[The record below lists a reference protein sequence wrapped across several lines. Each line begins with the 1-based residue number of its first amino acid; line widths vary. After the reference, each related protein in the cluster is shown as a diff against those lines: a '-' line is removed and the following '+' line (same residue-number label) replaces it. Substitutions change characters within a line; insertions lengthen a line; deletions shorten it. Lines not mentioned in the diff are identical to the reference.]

1 MGMLTDNPF
10 NRSLSRNISEL
21 SNYHTDANITDVDIF
36 TESNNSN
43 QNTYS
48 SHDKMELQ
56 LPLSP
61 PIPIDLSMFSGLRR
75 TKSCLKP
82 LYPRRN
88 HHRKGTND
96 SIVSLPP
103 KTNKLYSPVKTFHK
117 NINLDNSTSKYN
129 HVLTPYGNR
138 NCFDSVL
145 SKALIPTHKESH
157 DLFPRITVETLK
169 EIICN
174 NIHEQFYDS
183 YKIIDSRF
191 DYEFQGGH
199 IKNAL
204 NISSTNE
211 IETRLLGTVMI
222 PNTEKP
228 ILLIFHC
235 EFSSHRGPT
244 LASHLRNC
252 DRIINQDTYPKL
264 YYPDIL
270 LLDGGYKEF
279 YDKLPELCFPR
290 NYVAMNS
297 SENLHKCK
305 TELNKFRINSK
316 KLISRNNSIRTLHNT
331 KLVNEHSKE
340 NTLKLDILPK
350 LSFLSPSSIGTSSS
364 DEYEEGI
371 RENDTDGI
379 PSEESSYIS
388 INKLL
393 LMKELDNKFY
403 DSNEEN
409 NISEEDDSDDGGGDS
424 SGALEYHN
432 YQEYPYNE
440 TIFTSK
446 FSAINRSN
454 KLCFNNAPTFPM
466 N

>member
-21 SNYHTDANITDVDIF
+21 SNYHTDENITDVDIF
-36 TESNNSN
+36 TESNSSN
-43 QNTYS
+43 QTIYNR
-48 SHDKMELQ
+48 DNKMESQ

-61 PIPIDLSMFSGLRR
+61 PVVIDLPTFSGLRR
-75 TKSCLKP
+75 TNSYRQP
-82 LYPRRN
+82 LYPHRN

-96 SIVSLPP
+96 SIVSLPSR
-103 KTNKLYSPVKTFHK
+103 TNKSYSPMKISDK
-117 NINLDNSTSKYN
+117 NININNSTSKYN
-129 HVLTPYGNR
+129 HVLAPHGHR

-145 SKALIPTHKESH
+145 SKTLITTHKESH

-174 NIHEQFYDS
+174 NVHEQFYDS
-183 YKIIDSRF
+183 YKIVDSRF

-199 IKNAL
+199 IKTAL

-211 IETRLLGTVMI
+211 IEMQLLGTTTI
-222 PNTEKP
+222 PNTKKP

-252 DRIINQDTYPKL
+252 DRIINQDNYPKL

-279 YDKLPELCFPR
+279 YDKFPEFCFPR

-305 TELNKFRINSK
+305 TELDKFRINSK

-331 KLVNEHSKE
+331 KVTNEYSKE
-340 NTLKLDILPK
+340 NLLKFDIPPK
-350 LSFLSPSSIGTSSS
+350 LSFLSPSSTEIPSS
-364 DEYEEGI
+364 DECKERDG
-371 RENDTDGI
+371 ENDIGDI
-379 PSEESSYIS
+379 PLVESSCIS
-388 INKLL
+388 INKIL
-393 LMKELDNKFY
+393 LMKDLDNTIY
-403 DSNEEN
+403 YSSEEN
-409 NISEEDDSDDGGGDS
+409 NSSEEDESDDSGGDDNRV
-424 SGALEYHN
+424 LECHN
-432 YQEYPYNE
+432 YEEYPYNE
-440 TIFTSK
+440 KLFTSEIPV
-446 FSAINRSN
+446 INKSN
-454 KLCFNNAPTFPM
+454 RLCFNNAPTFQ
-466 N
+466 